1 MSKPALTM
9 KKLLFVLC
17 TLCVLV
23 SNSSAQ
29 TTVKKVVL
37 QAFWWDYYNANYSD
51 KWANYLTELAPRL
64 KAMGVDAIWIPPSV
78 KNESPYYVG
87 YSPFDQYDLGDKFQ
101 KNSTATRLGTKDE
114 LLRMIAVMHA
124 NGIEV
129 IQDVVL
135 NHTASAGSANGAGG
149 YDPNSFSVQNSGGY
163 KNFRYVSYAT
173 PASAETQTNYWN
185 RSGRWP
191 KNYTN
196 FYPNP
201 SNNCTTGD
209 ICSAYFG
216 PDMSYESSAF
226 GISSNVVGFNPAQTS
241 NYMRNEGRNWM
252 MWMKKQTGVDGF
264 RWDAVK
270 HFPTY
275 VQEDYSYNVKY
286 TLPSWAKGDRAMFNV
301 GEWVGGKNE
310 LDAYVNAIA
319 APSGEKMMGTFDFGL
334 RAFDGSGGLYGM
346 VYGMGNFNMS
356 SLPGAQQNE
365 RVAFYS
371 ATNTYVHRTVPFVNN
386 HDTFR
391 PQLSATGNY
400 IGWNT
405 GSELSAHIDPSEPRL
420 TTAYAAIMAMDGNPQ
435 LFFEDVFD
443 IGTQG
448 NRFNHDPKSSTSL
461 PARADMINLLW
472 CHQNLDFKSGAYQ
485 VPFSNADYLI
495 ISRAGRAIIGITD
508 SWDVWQN
515 QWVYTGF
522 APGTVLKDYSGANGT
537 STVTVNAD
545 GWAPI
550 NTPPVNPAL
559 NVAGRHGYSVWA
571 PVGKDALTYTPP
583 RVTTTT
589 QEWEM
594 ANDLGDSHVNSLG
607 QGGALPASSTNFR
620 VAGKIYVQ
628 SGKLVTYVLYP
639 SLTNRNLFVGLYNSA
654 GTLLSSKTGLG
665 TLTGTYTPAFTG
677 WITIKVKNNSNTNPS
692 QKCWVNVTYTAPAV
706 ITNANAAS
714 ANNTSSIWTGN
725 AESSVWTDARNWEE
739 GMVPNEHSVVVVPGG
754 IFPQPAITQQT
765 TVEELIVEEG
775 ASIFVNAHLNVSSQL
790 VADGNLSGVG
800 SYTVGTS
807 EEIKLTNTTRAELF
821 VFPNPSQ
828 DEPVSIGVNGSLDN
842 TLLKVNLLGADG
854 KLVAVSEGS
863 LQFVNSQLHELS
875 LEAAGGVYFLQ
886 CVFDGYTT
894 TLKWV
899 KQ

>member
-1 MSKPALTM
+1 MR
-9 KKLLFVLC
+9 KLCLLLCACFVLS
-17 TLCVLV
+17 L
-23 SNSSAQ
+23 SFYAQ

-37 QAFWWDYYNANYSD
+37 QAFWWDYYNANYPD

-64 KAMGVDAIWIPPSV
+64 KAMGIDAVWIPPSI

-135 NHTASAGSANGAGG
+135 NHTASAGSANGSGG

-163 KNFRYVSYAT
+163 KNFRYVCYAS

-185 RSGRWP
+185 RRGRWP

-209 ICSAYFG
+209 ICSAFFG

-226 GISSNVVGFNPAQTS
+226 GISSNVVGHNPAQSS

-270 HFPTY
+270 HFPTS
-275 VQEDYSYNVKY
+275 VQEDYSFNVKY
-286 TLPSWAKGDRAMFNV
+286 SLPTWAKGDRAMFNV

-319 APSGEKMMGTFDFGL
+319 APSGEKMMGAFDFGL
-334 RAFDGSGGLYGM
+334 RAFDGAGGLYGM
-346 VYGMGNFNMS
+346 VYGMGNFNMA
-356 SLPGAQQNE
+356 SLPAAQQNE

-371 ATNTYVHRTVPFVNN
+371 ANNTYVHRTVPFVNN

-391 PQLSATGNY
+391 PQLSSVGNY
-400 IGWNT
+400 IGWNN
-405 GSELSAHIDPSEPRL
+405 GSELSPHIVPTEPRMNS
-420 TTAYAAIMAMDGNPQ
+420 AYAVIMAMDGNPQ
-435 LFFEDVFD
+435 IFFEDLFD
-443 IGTQG
+443 IGSQG
-448 NRFNHDPKSSTSL
+448 NRFNHDPKSITSL
-461 PARADMINLLW
+461 PARGDLINLLW

-485 VPFSNADYLI
+485 VPFSSADYLVI
-495 ISRAGRAIIGITD
+495 ARAGRAIIGITD
-508 SWDVWQN
+508 SWSTWQN
-515 QWVYTGF
+515 QWVNTGF

-559 NVAGRHGYSVWA
+559 NTAGRHGYSVWA
-571 PVGKDALTYTPP
+571 PVGKDASTYTPP
-583 RVTTTT
+583 RGTATT

-607 QGGALPASSTNFR
+607 QGGALPANSTNFR
-620 VAGKIYVQ
+620 VAGKIFVE
-628 SGKLVTYVLYP
+628 SGKAVNYILYP
-639 SLTNRNLFVGLYNSA
+639 ELTNRSLFVGLYNNA
-654 GTLLSSKTGLG
+654 GALLSSRTGTG
-665 TLTGTYTPAFTG
+665 TLTGAYTPTFTG
-677 WITIKVKNNSNTNPS
+677 WITVRVRNNVSTNPT
-692 QKCWVNVTYTAPAV
+692 QKCWINVTYTAPAI
-706 ITNANAAS
+706 ITNANLAS
-714 ANNTSSIWTGN
+714 ANNTSAMWTGN
-725 AESSVWTDARNWEE
+725 AASSDWMDARNWEE
-739 GMVPNEHSVVVVPGG
+739 GMIPNDTSVVVVPGG
-754 IFPQPAITQQT
+754 VFPQPAITQQASIA
-765 TVEELIVEEG
+765 ELIVEEG
-775 ASIFVNAHLNVSSQL
+775 ASVFVNAHLSISNQL
-790 VADGNLSGVG
+790 ISEGTLQGVG
-800 SYTVGTS
+800 SYSVGTN
-807 EEIKLTNTTRAELF
+807 EAIPLTNTTQAELF
-821 VFPNPSQ
+821 VFPNPSEE
-828 DEPVSIGVNGSLDN
+828 EPIAIGVNGSLEGV
-842 TLLKVNLLGADG
+842 LVELRILSADG
-854 KLVAVSEGS
+854 KLVSS
-863 LQFVNSQLHELS
+863 LQGNIQQLNNELFELS
-875 LEAAGGVYFLQ
+875 GAVAKGVYFIQ
-886 CVFDGYTT
+886 CTFEEQAH